1 MKPILFNTEMV
12 KAILDGRKTV
22 TRRIADINPDITC
35 NDGTTDHDFVL
46 DNFAGG
52 KATGFVCRKCGF
64 GVAPP
69 HSRVPCGTSFF
80 RPRYWPGDILYI
92 RETWSFWPCFD
103 CDNEMCYGRGISYK
117 ETDGCFVYKTQK
129 SKVPYEEKWRPS
141 IHMPKEAAR
150 IFILIKSVRLER
162 LHSMTENDALAE
174 GIPSEWPMEPV
185 YCPECKG
192 EGLIGALH
200 PGTLGYMEVDCP
212 HCEKAVVRFAHLWD
226 STIKPA
232 DLPFYGWKANPLVWV
247 YEFERCEKPT
257 EE

>member
-22 TRRIADINPDITC
+22 TRRIADINPEITC
-35 NDGTTDHDFVL
+35 NDSTTDHDFVL
-46 DNFAGG
+46 DNFTGG
-52 KATGFVCRKCGF
+52 TANGFVCRRCGF

-69 HSRVPCGTSFF
+69 HSRVPCGSSLF
-80 RPRYWPGDILYI
+80 RPRYWPGDILYV

-103 CDNEMCYGRGISYK
+103 CDNDMCCGLGISYK
-117 ETDGCFVYKTQK
+117 ETDGCFVFKTQK
-129 SKVPYEEKWRPS
+129 SKVPYEEKWCPS

-150 IFILIKSVRLER
+150 IFLRVMDVRLER
-162 LHSMTENDALAE
+162 LQGIDAGGIRAE
-174 GIPSEWPMEPV
+174 GLGTGAAVCGDMEIARA
-185 YCPECKG
+185 EFK
-192 EGLIGALH
+192 I
-200 PGTLGYMEVDCP
+200 
-212 HCEKAVVRFAHLWD
+212 LWN

-232 DLPFYGWKANPLVWV
+232 DLPTCGWDANPLVWV